1 MPVLFFSLI
10 IIIRLIMVQTRNSL
24 TNHNQINH
32 SSDKKIISS
41 ILNIILI
48 TVQIKYYFINNN
60 IQLNHSSNKI

>member
-1 MPVLFFSLI
+1 
-10 IIIRLIMVQTRNSL
+10 MVQTRNNL